1 MAAGAADA
9 SDVMADVAMTDVAM
23 TDVARAT
30 VATAT
35 VAKTRRT
42 ERATARRGAGRDLS
56 SNACTT
62 ARKDARVATGMSLW
76 IRIENSVCTAGRV
89 ARDAAVLRL

>member
-9 SDVMADVAMTDVAM
+9 SDVMADVAMTDVAR
-23 TDVARAT
+23 TT

-42 ERATARRGAGRDLS
+42 ERETARRGAGNDLS
-56 SNACTT
+56 SDVCATV
-62 ARKDARVATGMSLW
+62 RKDARVATGMSLW
-76 IRIENSVCTAGRV
+76 IRMENSVCTAGRV